1 MPVSILLA
9 MVFLAP
15 GDCAVFM
22 TEFFS
27 LKYPPGFGLR
37 WRLFISMWTIFMNS
51 ICAASFWISSC
62 EEYGVQ
68 VSESESVLWRERM
81 Y

>member
-1 MPVSILLA
+1 MLVSILLA

-15 GDCAVFM
+15 GDWAVFM

-27 LKYPPGFGLR
+27 LKYPPGLGLR

-51 ICAASFWISSC
+51 IWAASFWISSC
-62 EEYGVQ
+62 EEDGDQ
-68 VSESESVLWRERM
+68 VSERERDSEM
-81 Y
+81 ERL